1 MQSLDLCPA
10 PVRERGHRP
19 IEVGDAQADPQ
30 ERPGLARL
38 LDVEQRQLPAAR
50 MGADQR
56 EAVGPLDDVHAEM
69 RDGELGDRIAIDD
82 PQRNVV
88 EALQGHARR
97 LPAGCVR

>member
-1 MQSLDLCPA
+1 MLGPA

-38 LDVEQRQLPAAR
+38 LDLEQRQLPAPGVR
-50 MGADQR
+50 ADQG
-56 EAVGPLDDVHAEM
+56 EAVGPLDDVHTEM
-69 RDGELGDRIAIDD
+69 PDGELRDRIAIDD
-82 PQRNVV
+82 PQRDVV
-88 EALQGHARR
+88 EALQGHAPR